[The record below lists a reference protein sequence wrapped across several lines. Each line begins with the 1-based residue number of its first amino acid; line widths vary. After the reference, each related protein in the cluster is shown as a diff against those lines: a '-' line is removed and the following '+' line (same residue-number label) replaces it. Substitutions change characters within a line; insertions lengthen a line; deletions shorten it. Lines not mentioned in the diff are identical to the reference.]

1 MNKESGTYSI
11 SGQVAD
17 VVSGRI
23 FPGRLDISGG
33 KVSTVTPLEKSDGPL
48 ILPGLIDAH
57 VHIESSM
64 LLPSE
69 FARLSVVHGTTSTVS
84 DPHEIA
90 NVLGKEG
97 IKFMIQNGNKVP
109 FHFYFGAPSC
119 VPATPF
125 ETSGAEIGPADVD
138 EILSWPEIKYL
149 SEMMNFPGVLNGDP
163 EVMQKLA
170 SAKKYGKPVD
180 GHAPGLEGQAAAAY
194 ASAGISTD
202 HECFTSD
209 EAIDKINAG
218 MKILIR
224 EGSAARN
231 FDELIPLI
239 VDYPEMIMFCSD
251 DKHPDDLVRGH
262 INLLI
267 KRSMKAGY
275 RFMDIIR
282 ACTLNPVRHYNLD
295 AGLLQPG
302 DNADFILVDNP
313 ENFNVLAT
321 YVNGVKVA
329 EQGNTLIQ
337 HVSEQAINAFNARK
351 IEAKDLEV
359 FAKSEGI
366 KVQQA
371 LEGQLITI
379 QKLVKAK
386 ILDNLIVS
394 DTSRDIL
401 KMMVMNRYSPADPAI
416 DFVSG
421 FGFKRGAIA
430 STVAHDSHNIIAVGV
445 DDESITRAVNL
456 LVDVKGGISF
466 VDGDESLVLPLPVA
480 GLMSDGDGYSVAEL
494 YSEINQKVM
503 GIGSTLEA
511 PFMTL
516 SFMALLVIP
525 ALKLSDKGIFDGTT
539 FNFTTLFE

>member
-1 MNKESGTYSI
+1 MNKESETFSI
-11 SGQVAD
+11 TGQVVD
-17 VVSGRI
+17 VVSGHI
-23 FPGRLDISGG
+23 FPGRVDVSDGIIISVIRLD
-33 KVSTVTPLEKSDGPL
+33 KSDGPY
-48 ILPGLIDAH
+48 IIPGLIDAH

-69 FARLSVVHGTTSTVS
+69 FARLAVVHGTTSTVS

-90 NVLGKEG
+90 NVLGREG
-97 IKFMIQNGNKVP
+97 IKFMIRNGKKVP
-109 FHFYFGAPSC
+109 FRFFFGAPSC

-125 ETSGAEIGPADVD
+125 ETSGAVIDAADVD
-138 EILSWPEIKYL
+138 EILAWPEIKYL
-149 SEMMNFPGVLNGDP
+149 SEMMNFPGVLNGNR
-163 EVMQKLA
+163 EVMEKLA

-180 GHAPGLEGQAAAAY
+180 GHAPGLDGPEALAY
-194 ASAGISTD
+194 AQAGISTD
-202 HECFTSD
+202 HECFTID
-209 EAIDKINAG
+209 EAMDKINAG

-251 DKHPDDLVRGH
+251 DKHPDDLVKGH
-262 INLLI
+262 INLLVRRAL
-267 KRSMKAGY
+267 KSGY

-295 AGLLQPG
+295 SGLLQLG
-302 DNADFILVDNP
+302 DKADFILTDHP
-313 ENFNVLAT
+313 DEFNILAT
-321 YVNGVKVA
+321 YVNGIQVA
-329 EQGNTLIQ
+329 AEGKTLIE
-337 HVSEQAINAFNARK
+337 HVVEQPVNVFNARK
-351 IEAKDLEV
+351 ITPSDLEV
-359 FAKSEGI
+359 VALSEGI

-371 LEGQLITI
+371 LEGQLITLK
-379 QKLVKAK
+379 KLAKAK
-386 ILDNLIVS
+386 VENGRVVS
-394 DTSRDIL
+394 DTTNDVL
-401 KMMVMNRYSPADPAI
+401 KMMVMNRYNPSDPAI

-445 DDESITRAVNL
+445 DDESISKAVNL

-466 VDGDESLVLPLPVA
+466 VDGDESVVLPLPVA
-480 GLMSDGDGYSVAEL
+480 GLMSDVDGYEVAKR
-494 YSEINQKVM
+494 YSEINEKVM
-503 GIGSTLEA
+503 QVGSALEA

-539 FNFTTLFE
+539 FSFTTLFE